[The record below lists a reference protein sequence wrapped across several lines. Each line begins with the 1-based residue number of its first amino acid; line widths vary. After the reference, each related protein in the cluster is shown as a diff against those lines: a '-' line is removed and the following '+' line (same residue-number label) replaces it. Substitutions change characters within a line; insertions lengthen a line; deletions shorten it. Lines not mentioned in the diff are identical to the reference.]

1 MRYLLIT
8 FVRKDGGQIDE
19 LVTIG
24 KRVRT
29 SDMNQSNVIMD
40 FAERKVVKCII
51 EGKEHDTTFDIMR
64 EYYRKV
70 YPNLI
75 DQLEKEAPI
84 TAAQEQGM
92 NRQQRRAAEAK
103 K

>member
-8 FVRKDGGQIDE
+8 FARKEGGQIDE

-29 SDMNQSNVIMD
+29 SDMNQSNVILD
-40 FAERKVVKCII
+40 FAEKKVVKCII